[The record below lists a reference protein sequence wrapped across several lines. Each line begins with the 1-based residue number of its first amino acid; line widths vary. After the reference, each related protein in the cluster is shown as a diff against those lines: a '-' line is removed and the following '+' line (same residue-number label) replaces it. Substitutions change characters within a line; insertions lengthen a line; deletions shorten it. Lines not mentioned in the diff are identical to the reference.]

1 VRDAV
6 ECLCEVN
13 VFLTCMVWRW
23 GLHTI
28 HIDSKRSDVFLSV
41 GLLDSLLFIM
51 AAANRLV
58 SFELHTAYSPFR
70 PQSNHSPGHLLHGS
84 RKPCGS
90 G

>member
-1 VRDAV
+1 
-6 ECLCEVN
+6 
-13 VFLTCMVWRW
+13 MVWRW

-58 SFELHTAYSPFR
+58 STELHTAYIPSR
-70 PQSNHSPGHLLHGS
+70 PQSNRSPDHLLGHGS
-84 RKPCGS
+84 GKPCGS